1 MKIENVKSK
10 IWYMFVKFKTL
21 IWINL
26 ISQKDNFV
34 KFEKIK

>member
-1 MKIENVKSK
+1 
-10 IWYMFVKFKTL
+10 MFVKFKTL